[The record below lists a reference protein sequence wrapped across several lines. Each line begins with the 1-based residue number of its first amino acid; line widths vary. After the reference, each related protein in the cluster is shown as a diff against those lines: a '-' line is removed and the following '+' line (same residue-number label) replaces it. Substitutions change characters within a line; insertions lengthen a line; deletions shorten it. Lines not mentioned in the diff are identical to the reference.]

1 MSIKNDSY
9 DDLKLNKFLIMINTP
24 LTIDLQFNFTLTII
38 IYHLQG

>member
-24 LTIDLQFNFTLTII
+24 LTCNLTLR
-38 IYHLQG
+38 

>member
-24 LTIDLQFNFTLTII
+24 QLTCNLTLR
-38 IYHLQG
+38 